1 MKKIL
6 FLLIIMPI
14 LPIVISAQQ
23 NESDFTFIDF
33 DNPQWDIEGAKVL
46 QHMDR
51 KALVG
56 SAMLKDIEFQN
67 GVIKVDIFTTTKKR
81 SYPGVLFRFV
91 SPTDY
96 ERVYIRPHRSIFY
109 PDAIQYVP
117 CFNGIDS
124 WQLYNGDGYTSIAE
138 IPSDTWFTLT
148 IEVSGNQAKIYLA
161 DASTPSLIIRD
172 LKHGNRKGAFG
183 LSGIMNNTAFF
194 SNFRYKI
201 SNDVPAN
208 PIQEVEKVPGIIVD
222 WELSKPFKV
231 LESNPAEYPG
241 LDPQKMSWQ
250 KVTAETT
257 GLLDISRFISSD
269 MMSNEP
275 LLIYAKTIIHSDHEQ
290 INKYSFG
297 YSDIVHIY
305 LNGKLL
311 FSGDSTYRSRDLSF
325 LGIVGLFDAVYLPLK
340 KGDNELLFAV
350 TEQMGGWG
358 LICRDATEIFQD
370 SSLTMDWKTDNVF
383 RIPESVAYDP
393 KEKMIYV
400 SNYDGYN
407 RSIKEGLQSISKIG
421 KDGKVIDLNW
431 AKGLANPTGLAIYKD
446 KLYAVERTGIAE
458 IELSSG
464 KIINRFICNKS
475 TMLND
480 ITVSKEGSIF
490 VSDSG
495 SGCVYRIKDGVSEIW
510 VSAPDLRGANGL
522 ITDNEKVYV
531 VTNGDGCLKVIS
543 MESKKISIIAELNS
557 NTLDG
562 LQLDANGN
570 FLVSDYLGKLY
581 RITRTG
587 KITKILDLTGPEIN
601 IADFFYNP
609 NNNMILIPTLLNNS
623 ILSYTLK

>member
-6 FLLIIMPI
+6 FLLIIVPI

-33 DNPQWDIEGAKVL
+33 DSPQWSLEGAKVL

-51 KALVG
+51 KALMG
-56 SAMLKDIEFQN
+56 SALLNGIEFQN
-67 GVIKVDIFTTTKKR
+67 GIIKVDIFTTTKKR
-81 SYPGVLFRFV
+81 SYPGVLFRLV

-109 PDAIQYVP
+109 PDAIQYIP

-124 WQLYNGDGYTSIAE
+124 WQLYNGEGYTSIAE
-138 IPSDTWFTLT
+138 IPSDIWFTLT

-172 LKHGNRKGAFG
+172 LKHGNRKGAIG
-183 LSGIMNNTAFF
+183 LSGIMNNTAYF
-194 SNFRYKI
+194 SNFRYKN
-201 SNDVPAN
+201 SNAVPVN
-208 PIQEVEKVPGIIVD
+208 SIQEVEKVPGIIVD
-222 WELSKPFKV
+222 WELSKPFKA

-241 LDPQKMSWQ
+241 LDLQKMSWQ

-275 LLIYAKTIIHSDHEQ
+275 LLIYAKTIIHSDREQ
-290 INKYSFG
+290 IKKYSFG

-325 LGIVGLFDAVYLPLK
+325 LGVVGLFDAVYLPLK

-370 SSLTMDWKTDNVF
+370 SSLTLNWKIDKAF
-383 RIPESVAYDP
+383 RIPESVTYDP

-407 RSIKEGLQSISKIG
+407 RSTKEGLQSISKISE
-421 KDGKVIDLNW
+421 DGKVIDLNW
-431 AKGLANPTGLAIYKD
+431 AKGLANPTGLTINKD

-458 IELSSG
+458 IELRSG
-464 KIINRFICNKS
+464 KIINRINCKDSS
-475 TMLND
+475 TLND
-480 ITVSKEGSIF
+480 ITVAKDGSIF
-490 VSDSG
+490 VSDPIG
-495 SGCVYRIKDGVSEIW
+495 SRIFRIIDGVSEIW
-510 VSAPDLRGANGL
+510 VSADDLRGVNG
-522 ITDNEKVYV
+522 ITADDGRIYV
-531 VTNGDGCLKVIS
+531 LTNGDGCIKEIS
-543 MESKKISIIAELNS
+543 MESKIISIIAELNS

-562 LQLDANGN
+562 LLLDTDGN
-570 FLVSDYLGKLY
+570 FLFSEYDGKLS
-581 RITRTG
+581 RVTRAG
-587 KITKILDLTGPEIN
+587 KITKLLDFTGTEIN
-601 IADFFYNP
+601 ITDFFYHP
-609 NNNMILIPTLLNNS
+609 NNNIILIPTLLNNS
-623 ILSYTLK
+623 ILSYIIK